1 MKPILPRPLLWTE
14 IKAMD
19 EFLKGER
26 FAELLYNNFHWL
38 QKYHSL
44 PVLDELVFFN
54 ELYYQLTRYYYEKPK
69 LEDYP
74 RYVADIKKS
83 IGHECYVDLLL
94 TMMYHYCRLQ
104 NSSIEL
110 LLTDR
115 FLQAIVNNQYE
126 NKYWSHFLRV
136 ELQSF
141 VWKKSIIC
149 PQKPC
154 PVAPETLEK
163 ADLDWK
169 AITRDFDSETIQ
181 ELLGLWEKEEDRR
194 KVAEIIKGKSS
205 TGVEALEQEIKKLKE
220 KNSQISAERD
230 EYMRQAVKME
240 ETLEIAHKE
249 IQNSTEETKKSNEQ
263 TRQQIDGIYRQM
275 DQLVYQHIE
284 DYARMSSGFGSPVVE
299 IYESDRPVVH
309 HMTNISNVNF
319 NPLPTAERKAS
330 LPGVLATDQAK
341 IYWERLKQKKFVDG
355 RFMLAQSTTRQQAAY
370 IAEAFAEKLEI
381 KAKWKTFQ
389 EFWNIKNLAQ
399 EIYKMKQI
407 GKLPSRSKEIDA
419 IFED

>member
-1 MKPILPRPLLWTE
+1 
-14 IKAMD
+14 MD

-249 IQNSTEETKKSNEQ
+249 IQNATEETKKKQ
-263 TRQQIDGIYRQM
+263 R
-275 DQLVYQHIE
+275 
-284 DYARMSSGFGSPVVE
+284 
-299 IYESDRPVVH
+299 
-309 HMTNISNVNF
+309 
-319 NPLPTAERKAS
+319 
-330 LPGVLATDQAK
+330 TD
-341 IYWERLKQKKFVDG
+341 
-355 RFMLAQSTTRQQAAY
+355 
-370 IAEAFAEKLEI
+370 
-381 KAKWKTFQ
+381 
-389 EFWNIKNLAQ
+389 
-399 EIYKMKQI
+399 
-407 GKLPSRSKEIDA
+407 
-419 IFED
+419 